1 MARVNSLLN
10 EPTISDSIPT
20 MQTATLDEL
29 HADPY
34 RLDRSIDAGEPI
46 EVFRDGHR
54 VGRFVPEA
62 PRNAEVPLQWP
73 DFRARAK
80 AIFGDRVM
88 TQQEFDELRAYEDG
102 EASE

>member
-1 MARVNSLLN
+1 
-10 EPTISDSIPT
+10 

-62 PRNAEVPLQWP
+62 PRKAEMPLKWP
-73 DFRARAK
+73 DFRARLK
-80 AIFGDRVM
+80 ARWGDRVL
-88 TQQEFDELRAYEDG
+88 TQQEIDEMRDFEDG
-102 EASE
+102 ELVT

>member
-1 MARVNSLLN
+1 
-10 EPTISDSIPT
+10 

-46 EVFRDGHR
+46 EIFRGGQR

-62 PRNAEVPLQWP
+62 PKREDAPLKWP
-73 DFRARAK
+73 DILARTK
-80 AIFGDRVM
+80 AIFGDRVISAAEAEEM
-88 TQQEFDELRAYEDG
+88 RAYENG
-102 EASE
+102 ELAE